1 MSRRRQR
8 QTANGG
14 RRFNRRSLTV
24 SGGKATTD
32 ASRHRLLETSPS
44 TQVNRGYGKV
54 EGGQT
59 THGEFRF
66 TVELGGGRCRLDGG
80 GMYVSTGD
88 EMRPRARRGK
98 SVAGWWKSLS
108 RLIIYLYCDEA

>member
-66 TVELGGGRCRLDGG
+66 TVELGGGRCRLVAVGACVNRG
-80 GMYVSTGD
+80 RNETAGEAGQKC
-88 EMRPRARRGK
+88 RRL
-98 SVAGWWKSLS
+98 VEEFLEVDCLS
-108 RLIIYLYCDEA
+108 AL